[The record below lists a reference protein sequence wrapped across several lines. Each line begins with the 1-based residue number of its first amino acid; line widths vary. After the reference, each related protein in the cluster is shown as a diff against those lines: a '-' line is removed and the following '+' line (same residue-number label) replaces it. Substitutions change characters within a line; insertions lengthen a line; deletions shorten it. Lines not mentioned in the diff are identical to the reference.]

1 MCGEESRCNPNV
13 FQPEQYFPN
22 LNYISLTKL
31 YFPNSINHKQT
42 YYLGGTIVM
51 VDSSTS
57 SADISVLLTQQAGYG
72 LESGN
77 AVEQQL
83 ASPAQTDFPFLR
95 GDATQ
100 DGMLTREDALAILR
114 SRKDPIA
121 GPEDARDFN
130 NDGKIDVLDVRQ
142 LRLAIRSN
150 DDLIG
155 PSIAAGLSN
164 DTLLDG
170 GTNGDGITADPSM
183 NGMISD
189 DNLVTRLWGSFDG
202 ENFTD
207 VSEALGTDGGFSL
220 DRPMM
225 EQIYDG
231 FVPDGEHTVTLRAQ
245 DQWGN
250 ISQSTMDFTMN
261 RVLYAVSSENNRSLG
276 LVNTETDDLVLLSL
290 DDIDGWA
297 EAEVQMRS
305 TQIRYF
311 ESVLT
316 PDQVFIPEGEP
327 DPVAAGVDAMGTMT
341 LVLDPTGT
349 AFGKEG
355 PAVQYTLQ
363 LFGVD
368 LGGTSTPETGDDVTA
383 IHLHSGNRGANE
395 IGPHTLN
402 IFGLPSEDDGDAVF
416 DFENNTITGIWDNLD
431 STDSG
436 GGVNT
441 SDGLPN
447 HHLSDVLSGI
457 DPLSTKTVSEY
468 VDELLAGNFYIQA
481 HTNDFDIPGGIM
493 RGQVTE
499 VSAEEFDGDL
509 VASSSTGFIESA
521 FIEHLLITPDE
532 QSLYLT
538 VNGSMQ
544 IANSIVA
551 LDINNIDWEAGTAD
565 LSVANILQAAEAGE
579 PTNYPVGLAP
589 LNAEQ
594 TLQSWPTQAWN
605 QLHGPTIQPKTGI
618 VQFSQ
623 WTNNRLFF
631 IDDQTKEF
639 VEGYDPLVIEGITE
653 QTHGVFFN
661 PSGTKAALPDYY
673 WDGYTVNLFDVD
685 PETYELSY
693 EGDIILTSE
702 EGNGGFQH
710 FVSWIDDQYAYT
722 MNMQLYATSL
732 TPDGVEIV
740 GPSLWLLDT
749 VNGTA
754 EIVVGTAETAD
765 DPGVFR
771 SPSDF
776 IVVGNKLYVAE
787 EDSLDPTFG
796 DDGYVAVY
804 DITDIHNPQFI
815 KRLKPGD
822 GLPADFRIAHGLSPA
837 SDGSAV
843 YVASYLSAY
852 LLKIDTTTDTVAVQY
867 GEADGLISTHGGF
880 AAGASR

>member
-1 MCGEESRCNPNV
+1 
-13 FQPEQYFPN
+13 
-22 LNYISLTKL
+22 
-31 YFPNSINHKQT
+31 
-42 YYLGGTIVM
+42 M
-51 VDSSTS
+51 VDSPVDIAALSTQS
-57 SADISVLLTQQAGYG
+57 DGYG
-72 LESGN
+72 LEAETSS
-77 AVEQQL
+77 EQL
-83 ASPAQTDFPFLR
+83 LSPVNQIEFPFLR
-95 GDATQ
+95 GDATN
-100 DGMLTREDALAILR
+100 DGMLSRDDAMAILGDR
-114 SRKDPIA
+114 RDNIS
-121 GPEDARDFN
+121 GSEDARDFN
-130 NDGKIDVLDVRQ
+130 NDGVIDILDVRQ
-142 LRLAIRSN
+142 LGLAIRNN
-150 DDLIG
+150 DDLTG
-155 PSIAAGLSN
+155 PSIVVGLAN
-164 DTLLDG
+164 DTVLDG
-170 GTNGDGITADPSM
+170 GTNVDTVTADPSVT
-183 NGMISD
+183 GMISD

-207 VSEALGTDGGFSL
+207 VSEALETDNSFSL
-220 DRPMM
+220 DRPMV

-231 FVPDGEHTVTLRAQ
+231 FVPDGEHTLTLRAQ

-250 ISQSTMDFTMN
+250 TSESTVDFTMN

-276 LVNTETDDLVLLSL
+276 LVNTETDELVLLSL
-290 DDIDGWA
+290 DDINGWA
-297 EAEVQMRS
+297 EAEEAMRS
-305 TQIRYF
+305 TQVRYF

-341 LVLDPTGT
+341 LVLDPTGA
-349 AFGKEG
+349 AFGKDG

-383 IHLHSGNRGANE
+383 IHLHSGNPGVSE
-395 IGPHTLN
+395 VGPHTLN
-402 IFGLPSEDDGDAVF
+402 IFGNPSEDDADAVF
-416 DFENNTITGIWDNLD
+416 DFENNTITGIWDNSD

-441 SDGLPN
+441 SDGVPN

-457 DPLSTKTVSEY
+457 DPLSTKTVSDY

-481 HTNDFDIPGGIM
+481 HTEDFDIPGGIM
-493 RGQVTE
+493 RGQVEE
-499 VSAEEFDGDL
+499 VSEEEFDGDP
-509 VASSSTGFIESA
+509 VPSSDTGFIESA

-544 IANSIVA
+544 IANSVVA
-551 LDINNIDWEAGTAD
+551 LDINDIDWGAGTAD
-565 LSVANILQAAEAGE
+565 LSVSKILQAAEAGE
-579 PTNYPVGLAP
+579 PTDYPAGLAP
-589 LNAEQ
+589 LNAQQ
-594 TLQSWPTQAWN
+594 TLQSWPTQGWN

-623 WTNNRLFF
+623 WTTDRLFF
-631 IDDQTKEF
+631 IDEETQEF
-639 VEGYDPLVIEGITE
+639 VPGYDPLVIEGVTE

-661 PSGTKAALPDYY
+661 PSGTIALIPDYY
-673 WDGYTVNLFDVD
+673 WDGYAINLFNVD
-685 PETYELSY
+685 QETYDLEYDS
-693 EGDIILTSE
+693 DIILTSE

-710 FVSWIDDQYAYT
+710 FVSWIDNQYAYT

-740 GPSLWLLDT
+740 GPSLWLLDA

-771 SPSDF
+771 NPSDF

-804 DITDIHNPQFI
+804 DITDIQNPEFI

-822 GLPADFRIAHGLSPA
+822 GLPADFRIAHGLSPS

-852 LLKIDTTTDTVAVQY
+852 LLKIDTETDTVVVEY
-867 GEADGLISTHGGF
+867 GEDDGLISTHGGF

>member
-1 MCGEESRCNPNV
+1 
-13 FQPEQYFPN
+13 
-22 LNYISLTKL
+22 
-31 YFPNSINHKQT
+31 
-42 YYLGGTIVM
+42 M
-51 VDSSTS
+51 VDST
-57 SADISVLLTQQAGYG
+57 ADISALLTQQAGYG
-72 LESGN
+72 LDAETS
-77 AVEQQL
+77 AEQQL
-83 ASPAQTDFPFLR
+83 SPLAQTDFPFLR
-95 GDATQ
+95 GDATN
-100 DGMLTREDALAILR
+100 DGMLSREDAMAILGDR
-114 SRKDPIA
+114 RDAVS

-130 NDGKIDVLDVRQ
+130 NDGVIDILDVRQ
-142 LRLAIRSN
+142 LGLAIRNN
-150 DDLIG
+150 DDLTG
-155 PSIAAGLSN
+155 PNIVAGLAN
-164 DTLLDG
+164 DTMIDG
-170 GTNGDGITADPSM
+170 GSNVDAVTADPSVS
-183 NGMISD
+183 GMISD

-207 VSEALGTDGGFSL
+207 VSEGLGTDGSFSL
-220 DRPMM
+220 NRPLM
-225 EQIYDG
+225 EQIYNG
-231 FVPDGEHTVTLRAQ
+231 FVPDGEHILTLRAQ

-250 ISQSTMDFTMN
+250 TSESTVDFTMN

-276 LVNTETDDLVLLSL
+276 LVNTETDDLILLPL
-290 DDIDGWA
+290 DDIEGWA
-297 EAEVQMRS
+297 EAEAEMRS
-305 TQIRYF
+305 TEIRYF

-341 LVLDPTGT
+341 LVLDPTGE

-355 PAVQYTLQ
+355 PAVQYTLE

-368 LGGTSTPETGDDVTA
+368 LGGTSTPDTGDDVTA
-383 IHLHSGNRGANE
+383 IHLHSGNPGE
-395 IGPHTLN
+395 TKVGPHTLN
-402 IFGLPSEDDGDAVF
+402 IFGLPGQDDNDAVF

-431 STDSG
+431 STDSA

-441 SDGLPN
+441 SDGVPN

-457 DPLSTKTVSEY
+457 DPLSTKTVSDY

-481 HTNDFDIPGGIM
+481 HTNDFDIPGGVM
-493 RGQVTE
+493 RGQVEE
-499 VSAEEFDGDL
+499 VSEEEFDGDP
-509 VASSSTGFIESA
+509 VPSSTTGYIESA
-521 FIEHLLITPDE
+521 FLEHTLITPDE
-532 QSLYLT
+532 QSLYVT
-538 VNGSMQ
+538 VNGSLQ

-551 LDINNIDWEAGTAD
+551 LDINSIDWEAGTAD
-565 LSVANILQAAEAGE
+565 LSVAKVLRTAEAGE

-605 QLHGPTIQPKTGI
+605 QVHGPTIQPKTSI

-623 WTNNRLFF
+623 WTNDRLFF
-631 IDDQTKEF
+631 IDDETKEF
-639 VEGYDPLVIEGITE
+639 VSGYGPLVIEGVTN

-673 WDGYTVNLFDVD
+673 WDGYAINLFDVD
-685 PETYELSY
+685 PETYEISY
-693 EGDIILTSE
+693 DRDIILTSE

-740 GPSLWLLDT
+740 GPSLWLIDA

-796 DDGYVAVY
+796 EDGYVAVY
-804 DITDIHNPQFI
+804 DITDIQNPVFI

-822 GLPADFRIAHGLSPA
+822 GLPADFKIAHGLSPS

-843 YVASYLSAY
+843 YVASYLSKY
-852 LLKIDTTTDTVAVQY
+852 LLKIDTTTDTVVKEY
-867 GEADGLISTHGGF
+867 GETDGLISTHGGF